1 MKNGFKVW
9 IIGWIIIFS
18 SMYGYANEAKGYKVV
33 LGSFSTFDEA
43 KAKLAKLEHE
53 LSEDDYLL
61 QKKHHYKIV
70 ARASGK
76 AFIVGVEP
84 LETKA
89 VADEVIRRFKHICP
103 DAYSN
108 GYFGP
113 TQGAVFLEHI
123 SSAPAVEEANRSIPE
138 KVEKSVNSKP
148 IDVVNLP
155 REEKEKFPLLWVIAA
170 GSIVLMIVAFIGV
183 KRRTPA
189 KEGSSIQHEKETSEA
204 KSNEEIGSEVADV
217 PAVIK
222 ASPVWIESAEKDIF
236 YRLKKNVFFMTL
248 LKELKEASES
258 KDASRCRDLIDEV
271 LRYQKNFRKSEVI
284 TTIERLV
291 ETKEFDQLAFFL
303 NREIK

>member
-33 LGSFSTFDEA
+33 LASFSTFDEA
-43 KAKLAKLEHE
+43 KAKLAKLERE
-53 LSEDDYLL
+53 LSEEDYAL

-70 ARASGK
+70 ARPSGK

-84 LETKA
+84 LKTKA
-89 VADEVIRRFKHICP
+89 VADEVIGRFKRICP

-113 TQGAVFLEHI
+113 TQGAVFLDHI
-123 SSAPAVEEANRSIPE
+123 STAPAVEERNRSIPK
-138 KVEKSVNSKP
+138 KVEKSVESKP
-148 IDVVNLP
+148 IDMVNLP
-155 REEKEKFPLLWVIAA
+155 REEKEKIPLLWMIAA
-170 GSIVLMIVAFIGV
+170 GSMVLMAVAFIRA

-189 KEGSSIQHEKETSEA
+189 NEESFIQRENETLEA
-204 KSNEEIGSEVADV
+204 KSSEEIVSKEEDV

-236 YRLKKNVFFMTL
+236 YRLKKNMFFMTL

-284 TTIERLV
+284 IMIERLV
-291 ETKEFDQLAFFL
+291 ETKEFDQLTLFL
-303 NREIK
+303 NSEMK